1 MLAGIAFFLF
11 LFFIFFSAPVNFP
24 IGTFF
29 TIEQGESLREV
40 SLNLKEKHI
49 IRSRTAFEALVILY
63 GGERRIMYSDYFFDM
78 RLSVF
83 EVARRIARGERNITQ
98 LKVTIPEGLNNSE
111 IAEILVEKKLVRFNK
126 NKFLQDAATK
136 EGYLFPD
143 TYFFLIT
150 DGEGEVLKSMSENFE
165 KKMASIGS
173 QIFASD
179 KIEKDIV
186 TMASILEKEAKGDSD
201 RRIISGILWN
211 RLSISMPLQVD
222 AAMQTYKERGLPK
235 SPIGNPGMEA
245 LLAAINPQKSS
256 YLYYLHDKSGNVH
269 YAKTFSEHLQNK
281 SKYLH

>member
-1 MLAGIAFFLF
+1 MLGEALTK
-11 LFFIFFSAPVNFP
+11 LKTWVYFP